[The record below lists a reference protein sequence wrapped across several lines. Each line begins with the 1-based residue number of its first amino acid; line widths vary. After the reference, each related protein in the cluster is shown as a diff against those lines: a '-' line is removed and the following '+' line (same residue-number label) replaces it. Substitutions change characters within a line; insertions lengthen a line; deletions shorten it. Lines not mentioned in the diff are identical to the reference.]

1 MLTSGVFVKNIALCF
16 GGDTNAAV
24 LAALLRRDGGQTV
37 WSCSR
42 AQPAGRVRP
51 GAGRA
56 ELAAA
61 RAAVAE
67 AYQFLVETWE
77 PGDRLFLFGAG
88 RGAACARALAR
99 LLGTF
104 GVLGDD
110 VPGWTVEDFREYVLA
125 TYAMP
130 RTRRDNTDWEHVGRL
145 AAEFSGGADLAVAVE
160 YLGLWDTFAVPGLP
174 RPQACDPTPNVLAA
188 RHAVAIDGHG
198 HRGPQLL
205 DRGADRVQ
213 EVWFRGA
220 HCDVAGEPG
229 ACSALSGIA
238 LDWILDGAV
247 RAGAAVCEPP
257 CQLPPHALDALAGSA
272 HIVAFRKVPADAAVH
287 ASVACFLRA
296 HPSYWHRLPAH
307 VVWADL
313 DWVARSERLIPVP
326 APPPNPAPEIPALA
340 TAG

>member
-1 MLTSGVFVKNIALCF
+1 MKNIALCF
-16 GGDTNAAV
+16 GGNTNAAA
-24 LAALLRRDGGQTV
+24 LAALLRRDGAQTV
-37 WSCSR
+37 WAHNRSQQ
-42 AQPAGRVRP
+42 AARVRP
-51 GAGRA
+51 GTGRV

-67 AYQFLVETWE
+67 AYHFLVETWE

-130 RTRRDNTDWEHVGRL
+130 RTRRDNTDWDHVGRL
-145 AAEFSGGADLAVAVE
+145 AADFSGGTDLAVAVE
-160 YLGLWDTFAVPGLP
+160 YLGLWDSSTVPGLP
-174 RPQACDPTPNVLAA
+174 RPQACDPPPNVLAA
-188 RHAVAIDGHG
+188 RHAVAIDGPA

-205 DRGADRVQ
+205 NRGADRVQ

-220 HCDVAGEPG
+220 HCDVTGEPG
-229 ACSALSGIA
+229 ACSPLSGIA

-247 RAGAAVCEPP
+247 RAGAAVREPP
-257 CQLPPHALDALAGSA
+257 CQVPPHALDALAGSA
-272 HIVAFRKVPADAAVH
+272 HIVAFRKVPSDAAVH
-287 ASVACFLRA
+287 ASVACFLRV
-296 HPSYWHRLPAH
+296 HPWYRHRLPAH

-313 DWVARSERLIPVP
+313 DWVARSECLLP
-326 APPPNPAPEIPALA
+326 APAAAPRPAAQTPALA